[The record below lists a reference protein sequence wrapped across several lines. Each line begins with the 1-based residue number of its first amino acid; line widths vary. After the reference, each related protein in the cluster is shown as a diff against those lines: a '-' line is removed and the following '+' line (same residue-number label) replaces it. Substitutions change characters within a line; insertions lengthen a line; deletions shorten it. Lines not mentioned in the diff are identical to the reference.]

1 MQGAW
6 LNVCINTG
14 SLHDAAFAAGAR
26 AAGQKLLDTGLPRA
40 DRCYAAMLAACRE
53 K

>member
-1 MQGAW
+1 MQEF
-6 LNVCINTG
+6 LRHF